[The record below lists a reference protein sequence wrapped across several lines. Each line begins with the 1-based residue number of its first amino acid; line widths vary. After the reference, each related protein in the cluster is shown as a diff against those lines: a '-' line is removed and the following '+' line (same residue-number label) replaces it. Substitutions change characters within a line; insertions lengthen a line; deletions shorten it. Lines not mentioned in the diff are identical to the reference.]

1 MNSQRIEPKIDHPL
15 AVNDRIVFGCP
26 LSDDPAEFDF
36 CFETFST
43 SKLRR
48 GVDSLTS
55 EGISSPAKRVR
66 LAAVDWNIA
75 SSSSSSVIESNAMKI
90 KEQEDK
96 ITRLSEELR
105 IKDVSKLELEQKL
118 EETERGLMEQLEQQ
132 RWDLQNERKNAERE
146 LKNMLEQQ
154 LCQKELL
161 LRHEYDEQISLLT
174 NERKRIEKS
183 LQEELSSKL
192 SEKDNAY
199 QEELERQKIV
209 LDQSMLE
216 RESEKNR
223 LIAELKAKE
232 GLLEQYRSVE
242 ENQRQLEDC
251 LEELRKQ
258 ITEKDDQLS
267 QQKEVTKQVEMDA
280 KQTIVSAME
289 DEFTC
294 VICQE
299 LFISATILPCAHTF
313 CQLCICGWM
322 KKKKNCPVCR
332 RKIKGKAVRSFAFD
346 SAVEKMVET
355 MDDDYKDR
363 RATLRREREEQTR
376 RDQAAGNVSSAFDH
390 ARPSSQPP
398 NLSRS
403 VTHEDVILIS

>member
-1 MNSQRIEPKIDHPL
+1 
-15 AVNDRIVFGCP
+15 
-26 LSDDPAEFDF
+26 
-36 CFETFST
+36 
-43 SKLRR
+43 
-48 GVDSLTS
+48 
-55 EGISSPAKRVR
+55 
-66 LAAVDWNIA
+66 
-75 SSSSSSVIESNAMKI
+75 
-90 KEQEDK
+90 
-96 ITRLSEELR
+96 
-105 IKDVSKLELEQKL
+105 
-118 EETERGLMEQLEQQ
+118 MEQLEQQ

-258 ITEKDDQLS
+258 ITEKDDQTQ

-376 RDQAAGNVSSAFDH
+376 RDQAAAVFCREMVHQPNEDDENDEYEHQETRAGPSRQAHFDRRPRSTLGASISLMIMFFFFDSMQILFAICTAVIATMALAFLVNIKKKL
-390 ARPSSQPP
+390 Q
-398 NLSRS
+398 SR
-403 VTHEDVILIS
+403 